1 MTMVEVKT
9 YDFKPLTENKVKPE
23 ESFIN
28 AYVDKCLDS
37 EGIISSTHRIRR
49 TLDTKYKKSNLN
61 KIVDEQCLHLSP
73 NKREILLHIS
83 EKMKVCSMEHWVS
96 GKSLR

>member
-1 MTMVEVKT
+1 MILGRDLLTTLWLDIKFSENIILGGDGLFKGCSEPMVYFST

-37 EGIISSTHRIRR
+37 EGKISTHIEYVE
-49 TLDTKYKKSNLN
+49 L
-61 KIVDEQCLHLSP
+61 
-73 NKREILLHIS
+73 
-83 EKMKVCSMEHWVS
+83 
-96 GKSLR
+96 

>member
-1 MTMVEVKT
+1 MVEVKT

-37 EGIISSTHRIRR
+37 EGKISTHIEYVE
-49 TLDTKYKKSNLN
+49 L
-61 KIVDEQCLHLSP
+61 
-73 NKREILLHIS
+73 
-83 EKMKVCSMEHWVS
+83 
-96 GKSLR
+96 